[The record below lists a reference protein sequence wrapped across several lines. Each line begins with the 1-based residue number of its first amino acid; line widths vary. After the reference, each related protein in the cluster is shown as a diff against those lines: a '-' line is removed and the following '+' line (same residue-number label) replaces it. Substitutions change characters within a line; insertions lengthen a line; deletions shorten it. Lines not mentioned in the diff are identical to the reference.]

1 MKRILLLIAVATFPL
16 LGITQNYSF
25 RNTNLPDDERITSFL
40 KELSIEEKI
49 SCFSTRP
56 NLPRLGI
63 YTTRFTEG
71 LHGYAHSGPANWGI
85 TGPGRS
91 ATTCWPQ
98 AIGLAETWDVD
109 LIQKVASLQADE
121 HRYLFQSPK
130 YNYSGGIIVLAPNA
144 DLSRDPR
151 WGRTEESFGEDPY
164 LVSNMTVAY
173 AKGLKGD
180 HPKYWKT
187 ASLMKHFLANS
198 NENNRFFNSS
208 DFDDRLFREY
218 YAYGFYKGILE
229 GGSRAFMASYNAYNG
244 IPAHVHPVLKSITVN
259 EWGQNG
265 IICTDGGGLE
275 HLVNSHK
282 YFPNL
287 ETAVTACIKAG
298 INVFLD
304 AVHAP
309 SIRKA
314 LDEKLLTESDL
325 DDVLRGV
332 IRVWIRLGLLDNS
345 PENPYAL
352 IGVND
357 SADPWSKPE
366 VHNFVRE
373 VTAKSVVLLKNDKNL
388 LPVSNKV
395 KKIAVIGPRADEVIS
410 DWYGGTP
417 PYVVSA
423 LQGIR
428 NAFGNHAEIKY
439 TKSNKADSAVI
450 LAREADIA
458 IVCVGNHPISYGAPW
473 GRNYVPSDGREE
485 VDREALSLEQE
496 DLVKLVYAANP
507 NTVMVL
513 ISSFPYTVNWSVANL
528 PAIVHMSQSSQ
539 ELGNGLADI
548 LTGKVNPAGR
558 LVHAWPSS
566 IAALLPILE
575 YDIRKGKTYMYMKE
589 KPLFP
594 FGFGLSYTTFKY
606 SNLKIEHSHIGPGQT
621 VNLSVDI
628 TNTGR
633 YDGEEVVQ
641 LYVSFP
647 DSKLSRPAISLK
659 GFKRA
664 SVKKDSTITVTI
676 PLDANELTYWNI
688 DRHEF
693 VLEPGRIQLQVG
705 ASSADIRLRTTIQV
719 VPINNSR

>member
-1 MKRILLLIAVATFPL
+1 MKKILLFIVVAILPFS
-16 LGITQNYSF
+16 GFAQNDSF
-25 RNTNLPDDERITSFL
+25 RNPNLSEDERIASFL
-40 KELSIEEKI
+40 NALSIDEKI

-63 YTTRFTEG
+63 RTTRFTEG
-71 LHGYAHSGPANWGI
+71 LHGYAHSGPANWAVA
-85 TGPGRS
+85 GPGYS
-91 ATTCWPQ
+91 FTTCWPQ
-98 AIGLAETWDVD
+98 AIGLAETWDTE

-151 WGRTEESFGEDPY
+151 WGRTEESFGEDPF
-164 LVSNMTVAY
+164 LVSRMTVAY
-173 AKGLKGD
+173 STGLQGD

-208 DFDDRLFREY
+208 NFDDRLFREY
-218 YAYGFYKGILE
+218 YSYGFYKGVTE
-229 GGSRAFMASYNAYNG
+229 GGSRAYMAAYNSYNG
-244 IPAHVHPVLKSITVN
+244 IPMHIHPVLKSITVN

-287 ETAVTACIKAG
+287 ETATAACIKAG

-304 AVHAP
+304 GVHSSA
-309 SIRKA
+309 IRKA
-314 LDEKLLTESDL
+314 LENKLLNESDL
-325 DDVLRGV
+325 DAVLKGV
-332 IRVWIRLGLLDNS
+332 VRVWIRLGLLDNS
-345 PENPYAL
+345 PENPYTL

-357 SADPWSKPE
+357 NTDPWNKPE
-366 VHNFVRE
+366 IRNNVRE
-373 VTAKSVVLLKNDKNL
+373 VTAKSVVLLKNSKNL
-388 LPVSNKV
+388 LPISDKV

-417 PYVVSA
+417 PYSISA
-423 LQGIR
+423 VQGIR
-428 NAFGNHAEIKY
+428 DAFGNNAEITY
-439 TKSNKADSAVI
+439 TKTNKADSAVI
-450 LAREADIA
+450 LAKEADVA
-458 IVCVGNHPISYGAPW
+458 IVCVGNHPISYNVPW

-507 NTVMVL
+507 NTIMVL
-513 ISSFPYTVNWSVANL
+513 ISSFPYTINWSVANL
-528 PAIVHMSQSSQ
+528 PAIVHLSQSSQ
-539 ELGNGLADI
+539 ELGNGLADV
-548 LTGKVNPAGR
+548 LKGKVNPAGR

-566 IAALLPILE
+566 ISDLLPILE
-575 YDIRKGKTYMYMKE
+575 YDISKGKTYMYMKE

-606 SNLKIEHSHIGPGQT
+606 SNIAVERSKISSGQI
-621 VNLSVDI
+621 VNISFDI
-628 TNTGR
+628 TNSGA
-633 YDGEEVVQ
+633 YNGEEVVQ

-647 DSKLSRPAISLK
+647 DSKMSRPQIALK
-659 GFKRA
+659 GFKRVA
-664 SVKKDSTITVTI
+664 VKKGSTVKVTL
-676 PLDANELTYWNI
+676 PLDANELTYWNV
-688 DRHEF
+688 DRNEF
-693 VLEPGRIQLQVG
+693 VLEAGKIQVQIG
-705 ASSADIRLRTTIQV
+705 ASSADIRLRTTLQSI
-719 VPINNSR
+719 P